1 MVISMQIVT
10 ASGRI
15 PVMTNENMEVIEAT
29 RARYRPERITTLFV
43 GESAPA
49 SGDFFYSSGNTA
61 MLQHMR
67 SAVED
72 ALGKSSDFLGR
83 FKAYGWYLDDL
94 VLTPV
99 NDLTKPPERK
109 AKCLE
114 AQNSLADRIAEYQP
128 LAIVSLLLSI
138 QKIVGAAAKKAGS
151 DAPPFAVPFPG
162 MGHQTRFKT
171 EMARI
176 IPGLPRAGS
185 ESGSVSALE
194 RNKT

>member
-1 MVISMQIVT
+1 MIPRRDVGTGCAPRRRETPVEE
-10 ASGRI
+10 AS
-15 PVMTNENMEVIEAT
+15 TQTNMEAMEAT
-29 RARYRPERITTLFV
+29 RAKFHPERITTLFV

-72 ALGKSSDFLGR
+72 ALGKGSDFLER

-99 NDLTKPPERK
+99 NDLTKPSERK
-109 AKCLE
+109 AKCLQ

-128 LAIVSLLLSI
+128 RAILSLLLSI
-138 QKIVGAAAKKAGS
+138 QKIV
-151 DAPPFAVPFPG
+151 
-162 MGHQTRFKT
+162 
-171 EMARI
+171 
-176 IPGLPRAGS
+176 
-185 ESGSVSALE
+185 
-194 RNKT
+194 